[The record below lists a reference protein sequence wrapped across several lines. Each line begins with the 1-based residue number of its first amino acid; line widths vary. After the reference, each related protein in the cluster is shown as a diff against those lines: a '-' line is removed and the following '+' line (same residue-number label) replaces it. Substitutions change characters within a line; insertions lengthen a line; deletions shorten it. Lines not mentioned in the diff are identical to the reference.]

1 MTHCD
6 SQYLSRAAVLRESI
20 QKKSNRC
27 NFILICHDEIT
38 FNAALLLEIPQSN
51 LILLDHVIERYK
63 ELKNA
68 RANRS
73 HIEFLFCLTPFI
85 MRYMLEILDLNEIV
99 YIDADEFILGNPENL
114 FIGESNVSIAITSHN
129 FLPKLQYLNKFG
141 KYNVGIIFARK
152 SQESLA
158 VLNWWSRK
166 CIESTS
172 ISKQDIGVFG
182 DQKYL
187 DEFQV
192 IYPNTH
198 IYNDKGINSAPW
210 NCTDVY
216 IKKGLLY
223 RDHFDLQL
231 VTFHFSGLRYNNH
244 FYIAGYNR
252 YGIKLQKSVKK
263 YLYKDYVRRLIEVD
277 SKIDNIK
284 YKRFSFREIVRGFLF
299 LDIGLIL
306 MQRKKSS

>member
-1 MTHCD
+1 
-6 SQYLSRAAVLRESI
+6 
-20 QKKSNRC
+20 
-27 NFILICHDEIT
+27 
-38 FNAALLLEIPQSN
+38 
-51 LILLDHVIERYK
+51 
-63 ELKNA
+63 
-68 RANRS
+68 
-73 HIEFLFCLTPFI
+73 
-85 MRYMLEILDLNEIV
+85 MLEILDLNEIV

-141 KYNVGIIFARK
+141 KFNVGIIFARK

-172 ISKQDIGVFG
+172 ISKQDISVFG

-187 DEFQV
+187 DEFQFN
-192 IYPNTH
+192 YPNTH

-231 VTFHFSGLRYNNH
+231 VTFHFSGLRYNSH

-263 YLYKDYVRRLIEVD
+263 YLYKDYVKRLIEVD